1 MLKLSFLE
9 GGVSSRCHSW
19 SPLTR
24 VAWAPG
30 PHGLGPHTPPAS
42 PLWCSENFSRFC
54 VAGSFLTKARDLSK
68 GRLPCKGRPDEE
80 TEAPGGFETCL
91 ASTRSVCEVGTAG
104 LIFRLQ
110 EAVLSSATLFPP
122 PGARPAPSNPT
133 KDPNTSR
140 HHPSPARVWG
150 SSAELSRVLAGPSPA
165 PARYGPSTSPN
176 LWISKG
182 WEQARWGG
190 PSSTRRAL
198 VSFSGKWVQHGAG
211 GEVVHVPETS
221 VDITARRSQR
231 DTEDLGPSP
240 AL

>member
-1 MLKLSFLE
+1 MEPIVPQGPGLEGEALVTGQLAQCRPQQQCPLAQARLLRDGSPTGAGQCGHHPPQVAGARRMLKLSFLE

-42 PLWCSENFSRFC
+42 PLWCLENFSRFC

-68 GRLPCKGRPDEE
+68 GRLPCEGRPDEE

-110 EAVLSSATLFPP
+110 DSCSVLRHPVPP
-122 PGARPAPSNPT
+122 TRCQAGAFQP
-133 KDPNTSR
+133 
-140 HHPSPARVWG
+140 H
-150 SSAELSRVLAGPSPA
+150 
-165 PARYGPSTSPN
+165 
-176 LWISKG
+176 
-182 WEQARWGG
+182 
-190 PSSTRRAL
+190 
-198 VSFSGKWVQHGAG
+198 
-211 GEVVHVPETS
+211 
-221 VDITARRSQR
+221 
-231 DTEDLGPSP
+231 
-240 AL
+240 